1 MGDFTV
7 INCIKLS
14 NIFIEKEHQ
23 VSQFAEEAKRGTQA
37 FQLRMQLK
45 LKKSQSKGNKPG
57 VPCCPGYIFKC
68 LLSAQGFMLPSC
80 LEAHWTQDS

>member
-14 NIFIEKEHQ
+14 NIFIEKERQ

-37 FQLRMQLK
+37 FQL
-45 LKKSQSKGNKPG
+45 S
-57 VPCCPGYIFKC
+57 
-68 LLSAQGFMLPSC
+68 
-80 LEAHWTQDS
+80 